1 MQKAVI
7 VASRE
12 NKLSSLARV
21 LSEREIETT
30 VLMREDVNSI
40 TLLADASEKAGK
52 VDFLIL
58 SALCDKTYEGKNLAE
73 LTTEEYR
80 TWKYYALR
88 QFYEI
93 SATFVKKMEAH
104 GGKVLGVISEA
115 GVVPSLGMCMNGGA
129 GAALAMGLQCMAA
142 ESFEY
147 GIYTNTVAIGATDGE
162 SRFMRDDESYLLHV
176 PSKALMSEN
185 DIAEKIANVLLLT
198 DDKMTGNV
206 LTLDAGF
213 SCAYMR
219 EW

>member
-12 NKLSSLARV
+12 NKLSSLAHV
-21 LSEREIETT
+21 LTERGIETT

-40 TLLADASEKAGK
+40 TLLADAAEKAGK

-93 SATFVKKMEAH
+93 SATFVKKMEKN

-115 GVVPSLGMCMNGGA
+115 GVIPSFGMCMNGGA

-147 GIYTNTVAIGATDGE
+147 GVYTNTVAIGGTDGE
-162 SRFMRDDESYLLHV
+162 NRFMRNDESYLLHV

-185 DIAEKIANVLLLT
+185 EIAEKIANVLMLT
-198 DDKMTGNV
+198 DDKMTGNI